1 LIAEDTWDGLITRY
15 AIELGDFSGYFI
27 GLDESGWEAGRLI
40 ITLELW
46 LATLTST
53 DYFVGCKL
61 IISVGHLLLAR
72 ETYLLLRSTFNARK
86 FWATIGEALTLTNP
100 VWIAASGSAMIVHL

>member
-1 LIAEDTWDGLITRY
+1 MKVKDYSKNLISTIKNFPIYYFASLPLILQLWFIAEDTWDGLIARY

-40 ITLELW
+40 KTLELW

-53 DYFVGCKL
+53 DYFVG
-61 IISVGHLLLAR
+61 S
-72 ETYLLLRSTFNARK
+72 
-86 FWATIGEALTLTNP
+86 
-100 VWIAASGSAMIVHL
+100 